1 MEIKDMNLEEVIA
14 RMNAISEELNGEGA
28 DIEALETETNA
39 LIEGKASLIAQ
50 KKADV
55 KAVIEDQ
62 GHSVFVALNKLG
74 GSQAQG
80 QVDLIG
86 GSAADLL

>member
-14 RMNAISEELNGEGA
+14 RMNAIADELNGEGA

-39 LIEGKASLIAQ
+39 LIERKASLIAQ

-62 GHSVFVALNKLG
+62 GETITENVERTQTMENVITRNSPE
-74 GSQAQG
+74 
-80 QVDLIG
+80 
-86 GSAADLL
+86 